1 MSTILILSFS
11 ARPLSAKD
19 KVLLWCAVSVLTPV
33 QTPLQQKL
41 ESIANSLA
49 KFGAFFAVFAFLLG
63 CIRVVL
69 IFFVINGGLATWDTA
84 TLVRAFLQAFISG
97 VTVVVIAV
105 PEGLPLAVTISFA
118 FSVLKM
124 K

>member
-1 MSTILILSFS
+1 MVCCVGTNTRSGMAEEKLQTEE
-11 ARPLSAKD
+11 D
-19 KVLLWCAVSVLTPV
+19 

-49 KFGAFFAVFAFLLG
+49 KFGAFFAVFAFILG
-63 CIRVVL
+63 CIRVLVFAAWVSTNEDRWSAGVL
-69 IFFVINGGLATWDTA
+69 VGN
-84 TLVRAFLQAFISG
+84 FLQALISG